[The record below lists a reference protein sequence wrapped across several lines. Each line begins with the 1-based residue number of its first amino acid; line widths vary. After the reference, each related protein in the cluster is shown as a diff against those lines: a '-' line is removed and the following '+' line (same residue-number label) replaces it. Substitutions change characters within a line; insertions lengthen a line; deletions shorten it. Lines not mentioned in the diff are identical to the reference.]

1 VGDLSSGNL
10 TITLAQNLFNKLK
23 DMINSSV
30 VKARLYDANN
40 NLVKEFTDLQNI
52 MVGVGEDY
60 VYLYVRIVDMSND
73 TYKFK
78 TMHLIATDGST
89 QFVAVIHPFLK
100 EYEKTENQIVDIK
113 VKTGI
118 LGCVST

>member
-1 VGDLSSGNL
+1 
-10 TITLAQNLFNKLK
+10 
-23 DMINSSV
+23 MINASV

-52 MVGVGEDY
+52 TVGVDEDY

-73 TYKFK
+73 NYKFK
-78 TMHLIATDGST
+78 TMHLIATEDTT
-89 QFVAVIHPFLK
+89 QFIAVIHPFLK

-113 VKTGI
+113 VRTGV
-118 LGCVST
+118 LGCVSV